1 MFLYALDTRDL
12 EVVPHEENMMFNS
25 AARDTPPTWFPSDDF
40 EGLISVTR
48 SGVSAERV
56 WLLNTDL
63 TKGARVEDIKE
74 QAGANADRIEAATHA
89 GHSNRFEYDQ
99 LIDQVEAAGLPI
111 LRLSGN
117 KDEFAHDIAWPELQM
132 LK

>member
-1 MFLYALDTRDL
+1 
-12 EVVPHEENMMFNS
+12 MMFNS
-25 AARDTPPTWFPSDDF
+25 AARDRDQPF
-40 EGLISVTR
+40 EIVGGEPGRRGVTR